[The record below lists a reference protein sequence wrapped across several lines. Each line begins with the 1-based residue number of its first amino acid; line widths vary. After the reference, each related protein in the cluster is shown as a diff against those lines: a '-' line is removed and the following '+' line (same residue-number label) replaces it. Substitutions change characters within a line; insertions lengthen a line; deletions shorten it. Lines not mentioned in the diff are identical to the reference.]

1 MDVQVT
7 KLELI
12 EMLLKTE
19 EVSVLEKI
27 RALLIEDHG
36 VDNSGSVDY
45 EMIDKR
51 RQAHLN
57 EESASYSWEEVK
69 RKVRAAK
76 L

>member
-12 EMLLKTE
+12 EMLLRTD

-27 RALLIEDHG
+27 RTLLLE
-36 VDNSGSVDY
+36 NY
-45 EMIDKR
+45 ESHNLESLNYDMIDKR
-51 RQAHLN
+51 RRAHLN

-69 RKVRAAK
+69 EKVRVAK